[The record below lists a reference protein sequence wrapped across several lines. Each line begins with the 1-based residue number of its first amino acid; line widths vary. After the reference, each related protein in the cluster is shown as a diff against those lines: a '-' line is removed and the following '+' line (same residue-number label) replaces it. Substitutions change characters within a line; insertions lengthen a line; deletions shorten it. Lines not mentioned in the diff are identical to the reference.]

1 MERRFFVSVQSRG
14 QFVLPAEIRR
24 RHELN
29 RPGAQ
34 VEIVE
39 RDDGVIELRPR
50 LPIPADQA
58 WFWDGRWQEG
68 ERRVDEHIKAGEVT
82 VSNGVDDFLFDLD
95 AVRRR
100 PR

>member
-1 MERRFFVSVQSRG
+1 MERRIFVSIQSRG

-24 RHELN
+24 RHHLN

-58 WFWDGRWQEG
+58 WFWEERWQEG
-68 ERRVDEHIKAGEVT
+68 ERRVDEHIRAGEVT
-82 VSNGVDDFLFDLD
+82 VSDDVDEFVADLD
-95 AVRRR
+95 AVRSR